1 MNIIQKEKKKITFRS
16 LELHKVYQSSLDG
29 DFYTLVRISYNE
41 GISYCYNCLL
51 NLNTMRGD
59 RMGELTGKTEEFIE
73 VDYTFKIDTKD

>member
-1 MNIIQKEKKKITFRS
+1 MNIIQKEKEKITFRS

-29 DFYTLVRISYNE
+29 DFYTLVKISYNE
-41 GISYCYNCLL
+41 GMSYYNCLL

-73 VDYTFKIDTKD
+73 VDYTFEISTKD